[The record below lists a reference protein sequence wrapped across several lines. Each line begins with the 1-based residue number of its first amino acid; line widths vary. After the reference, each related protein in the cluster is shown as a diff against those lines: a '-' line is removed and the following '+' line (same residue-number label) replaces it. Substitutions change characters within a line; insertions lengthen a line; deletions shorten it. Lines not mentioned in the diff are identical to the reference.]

1 MFRSMATLVRTLS
14 AETLK
19 LKRTLAFWLALIAP
33 LTIVVL
39 QVGIYLDHGTINT
52 PEGTSPWIW
61 YGQMNVVFWGLL
73 MVPLFVT
80 LETALV
86 GNMEHT
92 SDHWKH
98 LNALPVPRSIIYAAK
113 QFSSMALIGLSSL
126 ALVLFTV
133 LGGLFMQV
141 VNPSIGLDANIPWTR
156 LLAFSGMIYLGTWLI
171 ISIQTWIS
179 LRWKSFVVACAVGIG
194 LTVAGVFIIRA
205 DWGSFWP
212 WALPG
217 AIANDFNENIIHVPE
232 FLVGSVGGAVAA
244 FLGGWDVMRQD
255 VL

>member
-1 MFRSMATLVRTLS
+1 VKTLIRTLS

-19 LKRTLAFWLALIAP
+19 LKRTLALWLALIMP
-33 LTIVVL
+33 LTIVAM
-39 QVGIYLDHGTINT
+39 QVGLFYRNGSSGIPAG
-52 PEGTSPWIW
+52 ESAWVW
-61 YGQMNVVFWGLL
+61 YGQLNMVFWGLL
-73 MVPLFVT
+73 MLPLFVT

-98 LNALPVPRSIIYAAK
+98 LNALPVPRGIIYAAK
-113 QFSSMALIGLSSL
+113 QFSGMALVALSSV
-126 ALVLFTV
+126 ALVFFSV
-133 LGGLFMQV
+133 AGGLLLNLLRPGM
-141 VNPSIGLDANIPWTR
+141 GLDGAIPWAR
-156 LLAFSGMIYLGTWLI
+156 FFAFAAMTYVGAWLI

-179 LRWKSFVVACAVGIG
+179 LRWKSFVVACAAGIG
-194 LTVAGVFIIRA
+194 LTVAGVFIIHA

-217 AIANDFNENIIHVPE
+217 GIANEFNE
-232 FLVGSVGGAVAA
+232 SVLHLPQLLFGGLGGLLAA
-244 FLGGWDVMRQD
+244 LLGGWDVTRQD